1 LHPPWNQGRTG
12 IINNIFMTK
21 WSKLPLRNNRALQD
35 RPALQM
41 RTITYNDEAA
51 PCNMSNQLM
60 GLLPSNDAAI
70 TTSLEPS
77 KNRSEIMNNQAP
89 LEQSDHR
96 ITSVTGTVQLYIL
109 FVSCLILCLYKA
121 KAPIVSWRWLKM
133 GWVLTFSPPHTSPV
147 AGSLFYSYFNFTV
160 DSSRF

>member
-1 LHPPWNQGRTG
+1 
-12 IINNIFMTK
+12 
-21 WSKLPLRNNRALQD
+21 
-35 RPALQM
+35 M

-96 ITSVTGTVQLYIL
+96 ITSVTGTVQLYML
-109 FVSCLILCLYKA
+109 LTLALILSLFKPKVHVC
-121 KAPIVSWRWLKM
+121 APKM
-133 GWVLTFSPPHTSPV
+133 G
-147 AGSLFYSYFNFTV
+147 
-160 DSSRF
+160 